1 MKLRQRITG
10 LAVAL
15 LLSFG
20 LVGCGGATGG
30 VNPEIA
36 GVKGPT
42 VELVDGRF
50 LLSMAF
56 TGLAVDAGVTI
67 PIPNYPNS
75 SLSLGPDFETDGM
88 LVVLTVSVADFVNIG
103 DRGADPQK
111 LPGGRPLP
119 GVAAGQLP
127 AIALR
132 VPELMNSVLYVG
144 PKVLGFFVPFKKL
157 DLAGQILTFRF
168 HDKAGVRVGNISVVG
183 QDENK
188 QNGGLLVLIN
198 IDTRIQTAM
207 KMSLAANR

>member
-1 MKLRQRITG
+1 MKFTRRILG
-10 LAVAL
+10 IAVACIV
-15 LLSFG
+15 STG
-20 LVGCGGATGG
+20 LVGCGGQTGG
-30 VNPEIA
+30 INPEIA
-36 GVKGPT
+36 GVKGPN

-56 TGLAVDAGVTI
+56 TNLSADAGITI

-75 SLSLGPDFETDGM
+75 SLSIGPDFETDGM

-103 DRGADPQK
+103 DRGASPQK

-119 GVAAGQLP
+119 GVSAGQLP

-132 VPELMNSVLYVG
+132 VPELLNSTLYVG
-144 PKVLGFFVPFKKL
+144 PKVLGFFVPFKQL

-168 HDKAGVRVGNISVVG
+168 HDKSGVRVGNISLVG
-183 QDENK
+183 QDENR
-188 QNGGLLVLIN
+188 QNAGILVLIN

-207 KMSLAANR
+207 KMSLAAAR